1 MGRTRTAAR
10 HGIDRSILGACGAR
24 LIHISS
30 GLLCSGIRD
39 ARRRR
44 RLGQGECIMRPPFT
58 GVARRARP
66 PWASRE
72 RRESTHHGRTGCGR
86 ESARDAQG
94 CSGWRRGA
102 QPERR
107 APWSSATRGQSET
120 RFPPNAA
127 CLLHASRLGRREG
140 AFRIGKGKIISWW
153 CRRLPWA
160 PAQCARELPT
170 NLMIGS

>member
-1 MGRTRTAAR
+1 
-10 HGIDRSILGACGAR
+10 
-24 LIHISS
+24 
-30 GLLCSGIRD
+30 
-39 ARRRR
+39 
-44 RLGQGECIMRPPFT
+44 MRPPFT

-107 APWSSATRGQSET
+107 APWSSAKEGIRGRVSLET
-120 RFPPNAA
+120 RLVFFT
-127 CLLHASRLGRREG
+127 LLGSGVAKELFAS
-140 AFRIGKGKIISWW
+140 
-153 CRRLPWA
+153 
-160 PAQCARELPT
+160 AREK
-170 NLMIGS
+170 